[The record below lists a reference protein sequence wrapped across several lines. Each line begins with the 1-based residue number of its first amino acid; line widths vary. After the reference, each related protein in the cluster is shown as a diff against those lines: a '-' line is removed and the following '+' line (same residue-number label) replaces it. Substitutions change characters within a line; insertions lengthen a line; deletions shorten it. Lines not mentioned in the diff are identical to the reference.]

1 MSETMEFKAELKQ
14 LLHLITHSLY
24 SDREIFLRELI
35 SNASDAI
42 NKAKFDSL
50 EKDHLLQND
59 KDWRITIRVDK
70 DLNTLTVT
78 DNGVGM
84 NQEEVIQNLGTIA
97 HSGTKAFL
105 ERSKE
110 AMASNRPDLIGQFGV
125 GFYSSFMVADK
136 VTVITRQI
144 GSDMADAVSWT
155 SDGQGTYSLEK
166 TTRSRRGT
174 DVILHLKED
183 ARENFLEP
191 YTIQN
196 LVRKFSDFLE
206 NPVFLE
212 NQVTE
217 NDETKP
223 DTENDETGETKPVT
237 ETGETKWE
245 SKQINSSKAIW
256 LRSKSEVTQD
266 EYTVFYKQVGND
278 FEPPA
283 KVIHYSGEG
292 IAEFKV
298 LLFIPKQQPYDFEF
312 YNPKFGPKL
321 YVQRV
326 LIQDHCSDL
335 IPPYLR
341 FVKGV
346 VDCPD
351 LPLNVSREILQDNVT
366 IQKIKKDITKEILKS
381 LKDLKASEPEVYQKF
396 FKALGQ
402 VLKEGLRI
410 DFEHKEKI
418 MDLMLF
424 ESLLGEA
431 DKPSDFADY
440 VAKMS
445 LEQKDIFHLGAEN
458 RQVALASPVLEAFRK
473 RSINVLFLTDPV
485 DQFILPYM
493 NEYKGRKLVAADQGT
508 IPGLESV
515 SKEDEAS
522 FADFLGKWKDW
533 VPGLGG
539 ARLSTRLEESPACL
553 VSEDGQSSAHMER
566 LLKRM
571 GRSEGMPVTVRTIEL
586 NPKHPFVNAMNTLYK
601 SDPNSPKL
609 VDSAN
614 VLADLATIGE
624 GGRIENPLLLVQ
636 RVVTMM
642 EAGLKS

>member
-70 DLNTLTVT
+70 DLKTLTVT

-110 AMASNRPDLIGQFGV
+110 ALASNRPDLIGQFGV

-144 GSDMADAVSWT
+144 GLNESDAVSWT
-155 SDGQGTYSLEK
+155 SDGQGSYTLEK

-183 ARENFLEP
+183 ALETFLEP

-217 NDETKP
+217 KD
-223 DTENDETGETKPVT
+223 
-237 ETGETKWE
+237 ETKWE

-256 LRSKSEVTQD
+256 LRSKSEVSQE
-266 EYTVFYKQVGND
+266 EYNEFYKQVGSD

-283 KVIHYSGEG
+283 KIIHYSGEG

-326 LIQDHCSDL
+326 LIQDNCTDL
-335 IPPYLR
+335 LPPYLR

-366 IQKIKKDITKEILKS
+366 IQKIKKDITKEVLKS
-381 LKDLKASEPEVYQKF
+381 LKDLKTSEPEVYQKF
-396 FKALGQ
+396 FQALGQ

-424 ESLLGEA
+424 ETLMGEA

-508 IPGLESV
+508 IPGLEPV
-515 SKEDEAS
+515 TKEDEES
-522 FADFLGKWKDW
+522 FADFLGKWKEW
-533 VPGLGG
+533 VPSLGN

-553 VSEDGQSSAHMER
+553 VSDDGQSSAHMER

-571 GRSEGMPVTVRTIEL
+571 GRSEGMPTTVRTIEL
-586 NPKHPFVNAMNTLYK
+586 NPKHPFVIAMNTLYK
-601 SDPNSPKL
+601 TDPNSAKL

-624 GGRIENPLLLVQ
+624 GGRIENPLTLVQ

>member
-144 GSDMADAVSWT
+144 GLNESDAISWT
-155 SDGQGTYSLEK
+155 SDGQGSYSLEK

-217 NDETKP
+217 KE
-223 DTENDETGETKPVT
+223 
-237 ETGETKWE
+237 ETKWE

-256 LRSKSEVTQD
+256 LRSKSEVSTE
-266 EYTVFYKQVGND
+266 EYNEFYKQVGSD

-298 LLFIPKQQPYDFEF
+298 LLFIPRQQPYDFEF

-326 LIQDHCSDL
+326 LIQDNCTDL
-335 IPPYLR
+335 LPPYLR

-366 IQKIKKDITKEILKS
+366 IQKIKKDITKEVLKS
-381 LKDLKASEPEVYQKF
+381 LKDLKSSEPEVYQKF
-396 FKALGQ
+396 FQALGQ

-431 DKPSDFADY
+431 DKPTDFADY

-473 RSINVLFLTDPV
+473 HSINVLFFTDPV

-493 NEYKGRKLVAADQGT
+493 NEYKGRKLVGADQGA

-515 SKEDEAS
+515 AKEDEDS
-522 FADFLGKWKDW
+522 FADLLGKWKDW
-533 VPGLGG
+533 VPEVGN
-539 ARLSTRLEESPACL
+539 ARLSTRLEQSPACL

-571 GRSEGMPVTVRTIEL
+571 GRSEGMPATVRTIEL
-586 NPKHPFVNAMNTLYK
+586 NPKHPFVKAMNTLYK
-601 SDPNSPKL
+601 TDPNSPKL
-609 VDSAN
+609 IDSAN
-614 VLADLATIGE
+614 VLTDLATIGE
-624 GGRIENPLLLVQ
+624 GGRIENPLSLVQ

>member
-70 DLNTLTVT
+70 DLKTLTVT

-110 AMASNRPDLIGQFGV
+110 ALASNRPDLIGQFGV

-144 GSDMADAVSWT
+144 GLNESDAVSWT
-155 SDGQGTYSLEK
+155 SDGQGSYTLEK

-183 ARENFLEP
+183 ALETFLEP

-217 NDETKP
+217 KD
-223 DTENDETGETKPVT
+223 
-237 ETGETKWE
+237 ETKWE

-256 LRSKSEVTQD
+256 LRSKSEVSQE
-266 EYTVFYKQVGND
+266 EYNEFYKQVGSD

-283 KVIHYSGEG
+283 KIIHYSGEG

-321 YVQRV
+321 YVQSV
-326 LIQDHCSDL
+326 LIQDNCTDL
-335 IPPYLR
+335 LPPYLR

-366 IQKIKKDITKEILKS
+366 IQKIKKDITKEVLKS
-381 LKDLKASEPEVYQKF
+381 LKDLKTSEPEVYQKF
-396 FKALGQ
+396 FQALGQ

-424 ESLLGEA
+424 ETLMGEA

-508 IPGLESV
+508 IPGLEPV
-515 SKEDEAS
+515 TKEDEES
-522 FADFLGKWKDW
+522 FADFLGKWKEW
-533 VPGLGG
+533 VPSLGN

-553 VSEDGQSSAHMER
+553 VSDDGQSSAHMER

-571 GRSEGMPVTVRTIEL
+571 GRSEGMPTTVRTIEL
-586 NPKHPFVNAMNTLYK
+586 NPKHPFVIAMNTLYK
-601 SDPNSPKL
+601 TDPNSAKL

-624 GGRIENPLLLVQ
+624 GGRIENPLTLVQ